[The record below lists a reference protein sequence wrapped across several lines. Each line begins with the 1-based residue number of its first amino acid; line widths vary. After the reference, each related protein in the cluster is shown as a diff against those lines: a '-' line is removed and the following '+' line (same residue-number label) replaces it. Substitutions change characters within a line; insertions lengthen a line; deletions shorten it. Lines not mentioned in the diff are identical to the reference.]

1 MDESDHDS
9 ASQNRT
15 EASDVAAATR
25 TTIRSAWRFCTDW
38 VERRSRL
45 TQLLLS
51 GAVAF
56 LSDLVGPLL
65 GEFGRVWVSAITS
78 SSTIEAL
85 GALIGAQL
93 LQTAIQTHKL
103 ETVRD
108 EIGNM
113 AETPVP
119 DGGRDERNSWRTGG
133 GALGGAI
140 SGGALGANFGS
151 TGVVAGIL
159 FGAVFGDMF
168 EEWVGKP
175 SEQSRTRR
183 DHADLE
189 DR

>member
-1 MDESDHDS
+1 VDESDHDS
-9 ASQNRT
+9 ASQSGT
-15 EASDVAAATR
+15 EVSDVAEATR
-25 TTIRSAWRFCTDW
+25 TTIRAVWRFCTDW

-51 GAVAF
+51 GAVALLF
-56 LSDLVGPLL
+56 DLAGPLL
-65 GEFGRVWVSAITS
+65 DQFGSLWVSTVTS

-103 ETVRD
+103 ETVRA

-113 AETPVP
+113 TNTPVS
-119 DGGRDERNSWRTGG
+119 DGGRDEQNSWRTGG

-140 SGGALGANFGS
+140 TGGALGANFGS

-168 EEWVGKP
+168 EEWIGKP
-175 SEQSRTRR
+175 NRNTRTRE
-183 DHADLE
+183 DHADFD